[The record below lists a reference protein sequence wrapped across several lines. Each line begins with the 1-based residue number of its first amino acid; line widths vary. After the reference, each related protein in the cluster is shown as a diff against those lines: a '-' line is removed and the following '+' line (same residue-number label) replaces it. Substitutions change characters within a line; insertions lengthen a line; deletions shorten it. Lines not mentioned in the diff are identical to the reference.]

1 VVEEGKFM
9 KEIKIVQKKSVKAVR
24 GKEINVTEN
33 SGKKGM

>member
-1 VVEEGKFM
+1 MYEGNKNCT
-9 KEIKIVQKKSVKAVR
+9 KKSVKAVR